1 MTPEA
6 LKVALRTPDK
16 QQRLALIKHCLPEA
30 SPAVLKVL
38 LLETARQRTGNAL
51 SLVLQGVACSVAQQ
65 KSGELNET
73 LLAIYDRTQAAEKKA
88 LLTILQQTGY
98 LAPLLS
104 RLPGRP
110 PSHLL
115 DYAERLNLA
124 QFLALFQLSA
134 EALQQAVDFHIK
146 VWHRRKGRT

>member
-6 LKVALRTPDK
+6 LKLALRTPDK
-16 QQRLALIKHCLPEA
+16 QQRLALIKNSLPGA
-30 SPAVLKVL
+30 SLAVLKTL

-51 SLVLQGVACSVAQQ
+51 SLVLQAVAQQ
-65 KSGELNET
+65 KNGELNET

-88 LLTILQQTGY
+88 LLAILHQTGY

-104 RLPGRP
+104 HLPGRP
-110 PSHLL
+110 ASHLL
-115 DYAERLNLA
+115 NYAERLNLA

-134 EALQQAVDFHIK
+134 EALKQAVDFYIK
-146 VWHRRKGRT
+146 IWHRRKGNA